1 MRGFTYIEL
10 LVTLAIVAVFAA
22 LVVPVAQTQVKRSKE
37 AELRVALRQMREAID
52 SYKRA
57 VDAGRVERKLDET
70 GYPRRLEEL
79 VQGVIDVRDPE
90 RKKIFFL
97 RQVPRDPFASAL
109 EMPAV
114 ATWGKR
120 SYASEPDDPKEGKD
134 VYDVFSTSNA
144 VGLNGVPY
152 RRW

>member
-1 MRGFTYIEL
+1 VRGFTYIEL

-79 VQGVIDVRDPE
+79 VHGVIDVRDPE

-97 RQVPRDPFASAL
+97 RQVPRDPFSSAA

-120 SYASEPDDPKEGKD
+120 SYASEPDDPKDGKD

-144 VGLNGVPY
+144 IGLNGVPY

>member
-1 MRGFTYIEL
+1 VKGFTYIEL
-10 LVTLAIVAVFAA
+10 IVTLAIVSALSA
-22 LVVPVAQTQVKRSKE
+22 LVTPVAQTQVKRAKE
-37 AELRVALRQMREAID
+37 AELRVALRQVREAID
-52 SYKRA
+52 TYKRA

-79 VQGVIDVRDPE
+79 VEGVVDVRDPD

-97 RQVPRDPFASAL
+97 RQIPRDPFHGDTTGVAS
-109 EMPAV
+109 

-120 SYASEPDDPKEGKD
+120 SYASEANEPKEGKD
-134 VYDVFSTSNA
+134 IYDIYSLSGA
-144 VGLNGVPY
+144 IGLNGVPY